1 MRLRV
6 RRGQSGSTQDATR
19 HVRRNT
25 MQTDEMLGYTR
36 KIRANQHRQA
46 RVKGP
51 EGASV
56 TPISQEAS
64 DIDAGNGLERA
75 AAKWTE
81 AECPDQF
88 VARNRHCRRPGGAR
102 VHLPPRDIPHG
113 WPVVHRRCPKR
124 RRPEFR
130 AGAHR

>member
-56 TPISQEAS
+56 TPISQQAS

-81 AECPDQF
+81 AECPDHF
-88 VARNRHCRRPGGAR
+88 VARIDTAGGPA
-102 VHLPPRDIPHG
+102 
-113 WPVVHRRCPKR
+113 
-124 RRPEFR
+124 
-130 AGAHR
+130 AHVFIYHHETFPMGGR